1 MQRMRRHK
9 TIYRILLCDVQ
20 VLFIAGQLPS
30 SEYPC
35 REACHDIQQ
44 RFLQFN
50 GGPRCR
56 ICGKP
61 SWKRIFSLVDDGVRD
76 EAEAL
81 REVDANDIS
90 EEAIS
95 TGANFHAF
103 ESWDVGVELE
113 LCHLNPLKQ

>member
-1 MQRMRRHK
+1 MQRMRRHE
-9 TIYRILLCDVQ
+9 TINRILLCDVQ

-35 REACHDIQQ
+35 REACHNIQQ
-44 RFLQFN
+44 RFLQFD
-50 GGPRCR
+50 GSPRSR
-56 ICGKP
+56 ICGEP
-61 SWKRIFSLVDDGVRD
+61 SWNRIFSLVDDVVCD
-76 EAEAL
+76 ETEAL

-103 ESWDVGVELE
+103 ESWDVRVEFQ
-113 LCHLNPLKQ
+113 LCHLNSL